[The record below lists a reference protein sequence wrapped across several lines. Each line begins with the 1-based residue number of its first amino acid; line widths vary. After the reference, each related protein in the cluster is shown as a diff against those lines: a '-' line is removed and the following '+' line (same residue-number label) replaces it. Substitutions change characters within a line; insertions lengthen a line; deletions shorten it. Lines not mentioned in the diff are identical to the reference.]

1 MDNEENHKGEF
12 CPYTKESKS
21 CQELCIRCEIYRL
34 WKERW
39 KEVEKQ
45 MGYEVGR

>member
-1 MDNEENHKGEF
+1 MDEENHKGEF
-12 CPYTKESKS
+12 CPYTKESRP

-34 WKERW
+34 WQEHW

-45 MGYEVGR
+45 MGYEVGK